1 MNWLILILAAFF
13 EIGWPVGFKMS
24 SLHPEQFGLYIAL
37 GSLSMLLS
45 GVLFYF
51 CTKDHSNWYRLYR
64 MDRAWCHRNFC
75 DRDMALRRY
84 ILRIEDVLCPSD
96 TRWYCGH
103 GGL

>member
-24 SLHPEQFGLYIAL
+24 SLHPEKFGLYIAL

-51 CTKDHSNWYRLYR
+51 AQKQFQLVLPTSYG
-64 MDRAWCHRNFC
+64 
-75 DRDMALRRY
+75 RDL
-84 ILRIEDVLCPSD
+84 VP
-96 TRWYCGH
+96 
-103 GGL
+103 